1 MWFNKQGP
9 ALVYDDEHPDH
20 MIIARDISERGHK
33 RYGVFPRSQVD
44 EFEGPYNE
52 LIRTH
57 AVCRLYFDLDGVP
70 QKEDV
75 VEQLLV
81 EVKAKLAEVYNI
93 EPGQP
98 IVLCSSNETKF
109 SKHIVYPGV
118 HFLNNWEH
126 MRNFVQL
133 IEHPLVDHSVYS
145 RNRCFRMAGCHK
157 FGDPERIFR
166 PGRPSSALVCHPSA
180 SSQQ

>member
-1 MWFNKQGP
+1 MWFDKQGP

-57 AVCRLYFDLDGVP
+57 AVCRLYFDLDGGP
-70 QKEDV
+70 QTEDV
-75 VEQLLV
+75 VEQLIA
-81 EVKAKLAEVYNI
+81 EVKTKLGEVYNI

-98 IVLCSSNETKF
+98 IVLCSSNQA
-109 SKHIVYPGV
+109 H
-118 HFLNNWEH
+118 HF
-126 MRNFVQL
+126 
-133 IEHPLVDHSVYS
+133 
-145 RNRCFRMAGCHK
+145 FRRA
-157 FGDPERIFR
+157 FP
-166 PGRPSSALVCHPSA
+166 
-180 SSQQ
+180 